1 VIIDFQHHYIPP
13 ALAERYGAR
22 RGHKLVLMEGG
33 RPKFTLHDR
42 VYDLEQQIQDMAV
55 AGMDL
60 AVLSCPLGWDAPLED
75 CQRIND
81 EYAKVQQAHGKYFAG
96 LANVPVHEGKP
107 ALREMERAI
116 LQLHLHGVTIMAQI
130 QRAPLDAPA
139 FRDFFALAAELDIPI
154 FVHPALMPQGYAH
167 AEDYDLARII
177 GRELD
182 LALAVTR
189 VIAGGVLEAFPL
201 LKLVIAHFG
210 GGIAAIKERLNNKS
224 YRFGTKLS
232 RSFEE
237 YFDLLYFDMA
247 GFEGGAAA
255 LQCALTGIK
264 PQRLVFATDYPQDFT
279 GVLTNTGKGLA
290 QIRDY
295 VAAIRK
301 LDLPADAK
309 EDMLGGTAARL
320 LKLDSAV

>member
-1 VIIDFQHHYIPP
+1 VVIDFQHHYIPP
-13 ALAERYGAR
+13 TLAERYGAR

-33 RPKFTLHDR
+33 RPKFTMHDR

-55 AGMDL
+55 AGLDL

-116 LQLHLHGVTIMAQI
+116 LQLGLHGVTIMAQI
-130 QRAPLDAPA
+130 QGAPLDAPA
-139 FRDFFALAAELDIPI
+139 FRDFFEKAAELDIPV

-237 YFDLLYFDMA
+237 FFELLYFDMA
-247 GFEGGAAA
+247 GFEGGEAA
-255 LQCALTGIK
+255 LHCALTGIK

-295 VAAIRK
+295 ASAIRK
-301 LDLPADAK
+301 LELPAEVK
-309 EDMLGGTAARL
+309 EDILGGTAARL
-320 LKLDSAV
+320 LKLATAV